1 MIRLFPVNKRLHGLG
16 KRERMISS
24 VDIHNWIGR
33 HLFDVIPISTA
44 VIDQDFNLV
53 LANRAFEKLFGTWE
67 GQKCFKV
74 YKNRDSMCTFCK
86 GAAAFED
93 GSPKINDEV
102 GYNTQ
107 GKLTRYIKH
116 TIPIKDEDGSTPF
129 LIEMAIDVTETE
141 QLREEYQLLFEQV
154 PCDILIIDREFKI
167 VQTNRRA
174 KQMFGSIEGTY
185 CFEILKNRN
194 TRCQDCTANR
204 TFEDGQLHTGRSTV
218 IDKEGKQVELLV
230 TTVPFHEENG
240 KFDFVLEMAVDITR
254 TLELQGE
261 LKLANDFMTSMIS
274 SSLYGTI
281 AVDEK
286 DEITIFNNSAR
297 DIFNVTDPNRLSS
310 DDLAQ
315 MFPKG
320 FLDTVSGSKG
330 PVYLA
335 ETMAKTLDGEP
346 FAARITGL
354 NLQSNNHYMGKA
366 FWVRDLREIKKLES
380 EKLEAERLAAVGQ
393 TVAGLAHG
401 IKNVLT
407 GLEGG
412 IYMLNSGLQKG
423 NAERSQKGMEMLN
436 RNTNRVSTF
445 VREFLS
451 FSKGQEIEV
460 SLCDPVEIARET
472 VETYSIK
479 AQKLGIDLISE
490 LDARLNPAA
499 MDSEGMLECLS
510 NLVGNAIDACRLSE
524 KPENLMVKVRVAED
538 EGMIIYEVIDN
549 GMGMDYE
556 IKKKVFTTFFTTKG
570 LGGTGLGLLMTKKI
584 VQQHGG
590 RVDFITTPGEGTTFQ
605 ILLPRDRLPKPTS
618 QLSSA

>member
-1 MIRLFPVNKRLHGLG
+1 ML
-16 KRERMISS
+16 SS
-24 VDIHNWIGR
+24 VDINNWIGR

-53 LANRAFEKLFGTWE
+53 LANKAFEKLFGSWE
-67 GQKCFKV
+67 AKKCYRV

-102 GYNTQ
+102 GYNKQ

-116 TIPIKDEDGSTPF
+116 TIPIKDEDGSIPF

-141 QLREEYQLLFEQV
+141 QLKEEYQLLFEQV
-154 PCDILIIDREFKI
+154 PCDILIFDRNYKI
-167 VQTNRRA
+167 VQTNQRA
-174 KQMFGSIEGTY
+174 KNRFGPIEGTY
-185 CFEILKNRN
+185 CFEILKNR
-194 TRCQDCTANR
+194 TSRCEDCTAHR
-204 TFEDGQLHTGRSTV
+204 TFENGETQTGRSTV
-218 IDKEGKQVELLV
+218 VDKEGNKVELLV
-230 TTVPFHEENG
+230 TTVPFHEEDG

-254 TLELQGE
+254 TLELQDE

-281 AVDEK
+281 AVNELDQ
-286 DEITIFNNSAR
+286 ITIFNDAAKR
-297 DIFNVTDPNRLSS
+297 IFNVADPQQLSNE
-310 DDLAQ
+310 DLTE

-320 FLDTVSGSKG
+320 FMDTVSVSDG

-335 ETMAKTLDGEP
+335 DTMAKTENGDS

-354 NLQSNNHYMGKA
+354 NLKSNDRYMGKA
-366 FWVRDLREIKKLES
+366 FWVRDLRAIKKLES
-380 EKLEAERLAAVGQ
+380 DKLEAERLAAVGQ

-412 IYMLNSGLQKG
+412 VYMLNSGLQKG

-436 RNTNRVSTF
+436 RNTSRVSTF

-460 SLCDPVEIARET
+460 SLCDPVEIAKET
-472 VETYSIK
+472 VDTYAVK
-479 AQKLGIDLISE
+479 AEKLGVELISD
-490 LDARLNPAA
+490 LDTQLQPAA

-510 NLVGNAIDACRLSE
+510 NLVGNAIDACMLSE
-524 KPENLMVKVRVAED
+524 EPEGSRVTVRVLE
-538 EGMIIYEVIDN
+538 ENETIIYEVIDN

-584 VQQHGG
+584 IQQHGG
-590 RVDFITTPGEGTTFQ
+590 KVDFITTPGEGTTFR
-605 ILLPRDRLPKPTS
+605 IVLPRERLPKPAKSVVKTEQPIPQS
-618 QLSSA
+618 LS

>member
-1 MIRLFPVNKRLHGLG
+1 
-16 KRERMISS
+16 MISS
-24 VDIHNWIGR
+24 VDITNWIGQ

-53 LANRAFEKLFGTWE
+53 LANRAFEELFGAWE

-93 GSPKINDEV
+93 GYSKINDEV
-102 GYNTQ
+102 GYNKQ
-107 GKLTRYIKH
+107 GKLTHYIKH

-154 PCDILIIDREFKI
+154 PCDILIFDRDYKI
-167 VQTNRRA
+167 VQTNQRA
-174 KQMFGSIEGTY
+174 KQRFGSIEGTH
-185 CFEILKNRN
+185 CFEILKNRKS
-194 TRCQDCTANR
+194 RCEDCTAHR
-204 TFEDGQLHTGRSTV
+204 TFENGEPQTGRSTV
-218 IDKEGKQVELLV
+218 VDKDGNKVELLV
-230 TTVPFHEENG
+230 TTVPFHEEG
-240 KFDFVLEMAVDITR
+240 GRFDFVLEMAVDITR
-254 TLELQGE
+254 TLELQDE
-261 LKLANDFMTSMIS
+261 LKLNNDFMTSMIS

-281 AVDEK
+281 AVNEA
-286 DEITIFNNSAR
+286 DEITIFNNSAKT
-297 DIFNVTDPNRLSS
+297 IFNVEDPKQLNSE
-310 DDLAQ
+310 DLRK

-320 FLDTVSGSKG
+320 FLDAVSVSGG

-335 ETMAKTLDGEP
+335 DTTAKNLQGDSFP
-346 FAARITGL
+346 ARITGL
-354 NLQSNNHYMGKA
+354 NLKSNKRYMGKA
-366 FWVRDLREIKKLES
+366 FWVRDLRKIKKLES

-460 SLCDPVEIARET
+460 SLTDPVEIAKET
-472 VETYSIK
+472 FETYSVQ
-479 AQKLGIDLISE
+479 ARKLGIELLSDL
-490 LDARLNPAA
+490 DQRLEPAA

-524 KPENLMVKVRVAED
+524 DPEDSIVKIRVAEED
-538 EGMIIYEVIDN
+538 GTIVYEVIDN

-584 VQQHGG
+584 IQQHGG
-590 RVDFITTPGEGTTFQ
+590 KIDFITTPGEGTTFR
-605 ILLPRDRLPKPTS
+605 ILLPRDRLPKPTK
-618 QLSSA
+618 SAISA